1 MIWQRSVVSLY
12 EKKNCLHHQDG
23 GEDVVGAKKCV
34 YIMERLVYHDIIKW
48 SKNKG
53 TREFM
58 MIYYGERGFEVCLF
72 YDLIKIIFF
81 L

>member
-1 MIWQRSVVSLY
+1 
-12 EKKNCLHHQDG
+12 
-23 GEDVVGAKKCV
+23 
-34 YIMERLVYHDIIKW
+34 MERLVYQDIIKL

-53 TREFM
+53 TRKFM
-58 MIYYGERGFEVCLF
+58 MIYYGGRDFEVCLF